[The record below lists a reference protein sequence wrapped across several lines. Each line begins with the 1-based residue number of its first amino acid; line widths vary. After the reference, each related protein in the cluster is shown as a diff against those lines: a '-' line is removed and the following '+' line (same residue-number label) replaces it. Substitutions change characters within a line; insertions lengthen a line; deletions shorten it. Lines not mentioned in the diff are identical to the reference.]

1 MSKSTLY
8 SLLFVAGGLWGLT
21 IPVTKVSVS
30 TGYQPFGLIFWQ
42 LAVSIVLLSILIKMR
57 GKSLRL
63 PPEMVGMMAIVG
75 IVGTIIP
82 NSFSYQAA
90 VHLPAGILAIII
102 AMVPMFALP
111 IAILIG
117 RETPEIR
124 RISGVL
130 VGGIAVIL
138 IVAPSANLPEPGQAF
153 YVLLAL
159 VGPLCYGAEGNY
171 VAWRGTGSLDAMQL
185 LFGASVIA
193 LILIA
198 PVVWSSG
205 QFITPFKIWTIA
217 DWAILLNGGLHAGA
231 YSLYI
236 WLIGRAGAVFT
247 SQVSYLVTGSGVLWS
262 MVLLSENYSAWIW
275 ASLALMLVGLALVQ
289 PKRAS

>member
-124 RISGVL
+124 RIAGVL

-236 WLIGRAGAVFT
+236 WLVGRAGAVFT